1 MNNVFLKVKE
11 LAVNNTFEL
20 LLTLVLIT
28 IPLHY
33 RYNSI
38 SVILLTA
45 FSIYRAKENKFKIQ
59 SQLLFPVALYCLM
72 FLSLFWT
79 IDFDLTFQALLKEIT
94 LVLLPFSF
102 FMHPISA
109 ESKNRI
115 LIIYAYSIFF
125 FSIGVLLLA
134 TYRFYLNQDSSVFF
148 YHGLVTK
155 DVNAIHVSCYCTIAF
170 FIFINKFNKT
180 NLDKMAI
187 ALLLVMIFLLS
198 SKNIIVVFI
207 LLLFVYMFF
216 NRKSTFKK
224 VYLYLGFILF
234 SATLILFFNKIKERF
249 EIEIKSNV
257 TSNSINESITSKG
270 LVYNVSIYD
279 AWNKEKFSGNDYF
292 PGTALRVYQ
301 IRIFIEL
308 LLEENI
314 FFNGYGLN
322 ASWGKIKQKRI
333 EHNLH
338 KGYESFNF
346 HNQYIQNFAELGV
359 FGLILLIII
368 VGLTLKNAI
377 KSKDF
382 IHFSFAI
389 LMISL
394 FLTESFLWRQRGVV
408 FFITMYCLF
417 NSKTLINNSIKEKP
431 NTI

>member
-1 MNNVFLKVKE
+1 MNNVFLKVKNQTT
-11 LAVNNTFEL
+11 NNTFEF

-33 RYNSI
+33 RYNSS

-45 FSIYRAKENKFKIQ
+45 FSIYKAKENKFKIQ
-59 SQLLFPVALYCLM
+59 SQLLFPVALYLLM
-72 FLSLFWT
+72 LLSLLWT

-102 FMHPISA
+102 FINPISREA
-109 ESKNRI
+109 KNRI
-115 LIIYAYSIFF
+115 LIIYAYSIFV
-125 FSIGVLLLA
+125 FSIGVLVIA
-134 TYRFYLNQDSSVFF
+134 TYRFFITQDSSVFF
-148 YHGLVTK
+148 YHELVTK

-170 FIFINKFNKT
+170 FCFLIKSKKT
-180 NLDKMAI
+180 ILDKFAI
-187 ALLLVMIFLLS
+187 VLLLVMIFLLS
-198 SKNIIVVFI
+198 SKNIIVVFFI
-207 LLLFVYMFF
+207 LLFLFMFF
-216 NRKSTFKK
+216 NKKKTFKK
-224 VYLYLGFILF
+224 VYFYVGFISL
-234 SATLILFFNKIKERF
+234 SLILLLFFNKIKERF

-257 TSNSINESITSKG
+257 TNNSINEAISSKG

-279 AWNKEKFSGNDYF
+279 AWNQEKFSGNDYF

-301 IRIFIEL
+301 IRIFKEL

-322 ASWGKIKQKRI
+322 ASWKKITQKRI

-338 KGYESFNF
+338 EGYESFNF

-359 FGLILLIII
+359 VGFILLVIM
-368 VGLTLKNAI
+368 VCLTLKKAI
-377 KSKDF
+377 KNKDF

-417 NSKTLINNSIKEKP
+417 NSKTIINNLIKEKP
-431 NTI
+431 KTT